1 MQTEDTMRD
10 EGDLLNQEG
19 VAVETDPIHAIYNF
33 TAPLDLPTPLETL
46 AQQLVD
52 AIKDG
57 KSFRTDGEIEY
68 MAGQLEEEISRSKA
82 TRLATPKLL
91 EVTGNVEERELA
103 ARYMEE
109 KVKGALF
116 HAGRDVRLRETF
128 ETVANCFRGAA
139 TDFRSGL
146 HLPQVVLGD
155 GRIIPYNDTND
166 TGLRHEGAINALVT
180 DVHARN
186 VKAGWWHDIKSGEP
200 LDRNAGEL
208 ICLMHS
214 ELSEAMEGVRKNRM
228 DDHLPHRKMEEVE
241 MADCVIRIADY
252 CGGRGLDLGG
262 AIDEKLAYNAQRAD
276 HKIENR
282 LADDGK
288 KF

>member
-1 MQTEDTMRD
+1 MQDETSHDNEDAVM
-10 EGDLLNQEG
+10 NQEG
-19 VAVETDPIHAIYNF
+19 VAVEADPINAIYDF
-33 TAPLDLPTPLETL
+33 TAPLDLPTPLETA
-46 AQQLVD
+46 AQALLD
-52 AIKDG
+52 ALN
-57 KSFRTDGEIEY
+57 SGEH
-68 MAGQLEEEISRSKA
+68 AGFYEEQLEAEISRSKA

-91 EVTGNVEERELA
+91 EVTGNVEESELA
-103 ARYMEE
+103 ARYMEQ
-109 KVKGALF
+109 KAKGALF
-116 HAGRDVRLRETF
+116 HAGRDARLCDTF
-128 ETVANCFRGAA
+128 ETVANCFTAA
-139 TDFRSGL
+139 AQDFRSGL
-146 HLPQVVLGD
+146 HLPQVVLGE

-166 TGLRHEGAINALVT
+166 TGLRHEGPINALVA

-186 VKAGWWHDIKSGEP
+186 VKAGWWHDIKTGDP

-282 LADDGK
+282 LAADGK